1 MKYFDECKRAMEYL
15 AQDDRTLFMG
25 QAVAFPGTAVTRQLE
40 NVSPTKKL
48 ELPVCEEMQMGM
60 TIGLALDGYVP
71 VSIYP
76 RWNFLLLA
84 TNQLV
89 NHLDKIN
96 YFTDNQKKFKCIIK
110 VVAGSERPLFPG
122 RQHVGDFSDGF
133 RQLLETVEIIQ
144 LKEPEQIQ
152 SAYEHAL
159 YREDNKS
166 TIIVEYGDF
175 YNEK

>member
-15 AQDDRTLFMG
+15 AQDERTLFMG
-25 QAVAFPGTAVTRQLE
+25 QAVAFPGTAITRQLE
-40 NVSPTKKL
+40 NVSADKKL

-60 TIGLALDGYVP
+60 TIGLALDGYIP

-89 NHLDKIN
+89 NHLDKMS
-96 YFTDNQKKFKCIIK
+96 YFTENQKKLKCIIK

-122 RQHVGDFSDGF
+122 HQHVGDFSEGF
-133 RQLLETVEIIQ
+133 RKMLDTVEIIQ
-144 LKEPEQIQ
+144 LEEPEQVQ
-152 SAYEHAL
+152 AAYEHAL
-159 YREDNKS
+159 HRDDNKS

-175 YNEK
+175 YAEK